1 MAFPRHLSLVPR
13 MTNHPEHETPASLL
27 APLAR
32 GLLRR
37 SPEILSLSIHDRKG
51 HALWSSGDFML
62 AEDHALIAE
71 VVHEPSSQNGYDVRG
86 PSCGLWWESADTAR
100 ARCALPI
107 VEQGQFRG
115 VLLLAFAGLTLG
127 EEDRQMRVDL
137 LAPVLPV
144 IARAIR
150 LLSLQDEGAAEEV
163 PPGTPSSAVSDQAG
177 EADEGAIIAAL
188 QFEDAGADDSLIHD
202 LALLE
207 REEMLMSLID
217 TALRQDEFELHL
229 QPIVSLRDDESS
241 SGTPLI
247 VEVLIRLP
255 TDQGVLAPHEFLDTA
270 ERNGR
275 MPAIDRWVIRALL
288 VWMQRNRDRW
298 ADANAVFSVNLS
310 GKSVVRPDFRDYLA
324 SCLDKSGLPLS
335 ALRFEVSELDMGLA
349 PQEFSAL
356 ARALIDRGCEVS
368 VDNAGTGTGRFDFL
382 RDVNADTLKIDGSLV
397 RGATDDIVSRARING
412 LVHMADTLGMR
423 TVASHVDSTS
433 KFRAVKQLGVDYV
446 QGNRLHVPEHID
458 SFDFVDCG
466 IQIPALADARA

>member
-1 MAFPRHLSLVPR
+1 
-13 MTNHPEHETPASLL
+13 MTQTPTHHETQASLL

-32 GLLRR
+32 GLMRLT
-37 SPEILSLSIHDRKG
+37 PEIQSLSIHDRKG
-51 HALWSSGDFML
+51 HALWSSGDFLL
-62 AEDHALIAE
+62 AEEHALIAE
-71 VVHEPSSQNGYDVRG
+71 VIEDPSLKNEHDVRG
-86 PSCGLWWESADTAR
+86 PNCGLWWESADTVR
-100 ARCALPI
+100 ARCAFP
-107 VEQGQFRG
+107 VFENGRFHG
-115 VLLLAFAGLTLG
+115 VMLIAFSGLTAG
-127 EEDRQMRVDL
+127 DEDRAARVDA

-144 IARAIR
+144 MARAIR
-150 LLSLQDEGAAEEV
+150 LMASAEDPAVDAANPETPASTADSSCSDGAGDSTLV
-163 PPGTPSSAVSDQAG
+163 
-177 EADEGAIIAAL
+177 AAL
-188 QFEDAGADDSLIHD
+188 HFQPAPGPEDSLVSD

-207 REEMLMSLID
+207 REENLLSLID
-217 TALRQDEFELHL
+217 GALRHDEFELHL
-229 QPIVSLRDDESS
+229 QPIVSLRDEPAPH
-241 SGTPLI
+241 GGGPLI

-255 TDQGVLAPHEFLDTA
+255 TQEYGVLASHEFLDTA

-298 ADANAVFSVNLS
+298 ADANAVFCVNLS

-324 SCLDKSGLPLS
+324 GCLDKSGLPMT
-335 ALRFEVSELDMGLA
+335 ALRFEVSELDFNIA

-356 ARALIDRGCEVS
+356 AKALIDRGCEVS
-368 VDNAGTGTGRFDFL
+368 VDNVGTGTGRFDFL

-397 RGATDDIVSRARING
+397 QGASDDIVSRARING

-446 QGNRLHVPEHID
+446 QGNRLHLPEHID

-466 IQIPALADARA
+466 IQLPRTADACA